1 MLKKPTTSSDERLEV
16 VMRPVA
22 ELTPYALNARTH
34 LPEQIEA
41 LATSLKTFGFTN
53 PVLIAKSGQIIA
65 GHGRVMAAKL
75 AGLEQ
80 VPCITLANLSE
91 AKIRAYTIADNQL
104 ATMAGWDYDVLAA
117 EIDALRESDFDIS
130 DLGFSKEELDE
141 LIGSPDI
148 EPVSAEKPQKEP
160 SDTTICPKCHH
171 EFVL

>member
-1 MLKKPTTSSDERLEV
+1 MPKKPTTSSDERLEV
-16 VMRPVA
+16 VFRPVS
-22 ELTPYALNARTH
+22 ELAPYALNARTH
-34 LPEQIEA
+34 SPEQIEV
-41 LATSLKTFGFTN
+41 LATSLKNFGFTN
-53 PVLIAKSGQIIA
+53 PVLIAKSKRIIA

-130 DLGFSKEELDE
+130 NLGFTKEELE
-141 LIGSPDI
+141 EMIGSPDDPS
-148 EPVSAEKPQKEP
+148 ESEEEKPKKD